1 MWSLRSRVI
10 LGSVIW
16 AVVIMLVGI
25 FALFALMDNFALK
38 HFDRTLMNRHLQ
50 LVSALG
56 NSNGSSDQLIRL
68 ISDPAYRHPNS
79 RVYWQASNA
88 KGVLL
93 GSASMFDVKF
103 PVPDDAVFEPE
114 FWTATHFGGP
124 VRGIHQSII
133 LKDKSE
139 WFVQVAESLN
149 TFETDRFQLRK
160 SMVAA
165 FAVMGFLG
173 VIGAVLQTSVS
184 MRPIARLTA
193 EISQR
198 KKEGQR
204 LEVNRYP
211 QEVAPLVADLN
222 ELLERNHQI
231 VEMGRRKAADL
242 AHALK
247 TPSSIIRNDLI
258 EFEKAGVDISG
269 TKDALGR
276 IDEQINRSLARI
288 RADNSDAL
296 SLEPISLGKSVDR
309 IVRYLTTIPDYEHKQ
324 LFSMITSDVQV
335 VVGKQDLEEII
346 GNLTENALKW
356 CNSRVEIS
364 ATQSG
369 KNVLVIV
376 QDDGPGIPKEDYERV
391 LTAGERLDMAVPGS
405 GLGLSITSDL
415 LQSYAQSLELSRSS
429 DLGGLKASF
438 TLPIAG
444 R

>member
-1 MWSLRSRVI
+1 
-10 LGSVIW
+10 
-16 AVVIMLVGI
+16 
-25 FALFALMDNFALK
+25 
-38 HFDRTLMNRHLQ
+38 
-50 LVSALG
+50 
-56 NSNGSSDQLIRL
+56 
-68 ISDPAYRHPNS
+68 
-79 RVYWQASNA
+79 
-88 KGVLL
+88 
-93 GSASMFDVKF
+93 
-103 PVPDDAVFEPE
+103 
-114 FWTATHFGGP
+114 
-124 VRGIHQSII
+124 
-133 LKDKSE
+133 
-139 WFVQVAESLN
+139 
-149 TFETDRFQLRK
+149 
-160 SMVAA
+160 MVAA

-438 TLPIAG
+438 TLPIGG